1 MLHRKR
7 GTQPSNNYQTHADW
21 LPGSQPPRSYPSLSP
36 HRFRPRLPWISPL
49 PSSPS
54 EPPQVSISSCLGSS
68 SLAVCAVVGLS
79 FPASRP
85 PILVLGERITGE
97 TLCKGLNRGFGTLL
111 DELLAFL
118 IEHIAE
124 ASGHVFHKGVTPWE
138 NFPHSQHNSSMAASS
153 SNNNGSNA
161 YDIPWVE
168 KYRPSKV
175 ADIVGNEDAVSRL
188 QVIAREGNMP
198 NLILAGPPGTGKTT
212 SVLALAH
219 ELLGQIFREAVLE
232 LNASDD
238 RGIDVVRNKIKMFAQ
253 KKVTL
258 PPGRHKLVIL
268 DEADSMTSGAQQ
280 ALRRTMEI
288 YSNSTR
294 FALACNTS
302 SKIIEP
308 IQSRCA
314 IVRFSRL
321 SDQEILGRLMVVIEA
336 EKVPY
341 VPEGLEAI
349 IFTADGDMRQA
360 LNNLQATHSGFR
372 FVSQE
377 NVFKVCDQPHPLHV
391 KNMVRNVIEGNF
403 DEACVGLK
411 QLYDLGYSPTDIITT
426 LFRVIKN
433 YDMAEY
439 LKLEF
444 MKETGFAH
452 MRICDG
458 VGSYLQMCGL
468 LAKFYLVRETAKA
481 V

>member
-1 MLHRKR
+1 M
-7 GTQPSNNYQTHADW
+7 
-21 LPGSQPPRSYPSLSP
+21 
-36 HRFRPRLPWISPL
+36 
-49 PSSPS
+49 
-54 EPPQVSISSCLGSS
+54 
-68 SLAVCAVVGLS
+68 
-79 FPASRP
+79 AS
-85 PILVLGERITGE
+85 
-97 TLCKGLNRGFGTLL
+97 
-111 DELLAFL
+111 
-118 IEHIAE
+118 
-124 ASGHVFHKGVTPWE
+124 
-138 NFPHSQHNSSMAASS
+138 ASS
-153 SNNNGSNA
+153 STAAAGPE
-161 YDIPWVE
+161 IPWVE

-175 ADIVGNEDAVSRL
+175 SDIVGNQEAVARL
-188 QVIAREGNMP
+188 QVIARDGNMP

-212 SVLALAH
+212 SILALAH
-219 ELLGQIFREAVLE
+219 ELLGPNYREAVLE

-258 PPGRHKLVIL
+258 PPGRHKIIIL

-294 FALACNTS
+294 FGLACNTS

-314 IVRFSRL
+314 LVRYSRL
-321 SDQEILGRLMVVIEA
+321 SDQEILGRLMVVVAA

-360 LNNLQATHSGFR
+360 LNNLQATNSGFG
-372 FVSQE
+372 FVNQE

-391 KNMVRNVIEGNF
+391 KNIVRQVIEGKF
-403 DEACVGLK
+403 DDACAGLK
-411 QLYDLGYSPTDIITT
+411 QLYDMGYSPTDIITT
-426 LFRVIKN
+426 LFRIIKN
-433 YDMAEY
+433 YDMPEY

-458 VGSYLQMCGL
+458 VGSYLQMSGL
-468 LAKFYLVRETAKA
+468 LAKLALARETAKA
-481 V
+481 A